1 MLAMFANTY
10 ARSSTFCA
18 VTTDAGFSSVAA
30 TIAGS
35 AVCG

>member
-1 MLAMFANTY
+1 MFAKMY
-10 ARSSTFCA
+10 DSSSRFCA
-18 VTTDAGFSSVAA
+18 VTTEARRSSVAA